1 MAAGYSDEEAVMTA
15 WLESPGHCANI
26 MNTSVTEIGAGM
38 AENPSARYRIY
49 WTQDFA
55 DQ

>member
-1 MAAGYSDEEAVMTA
+1 
-15 WLESPGHCANI
+15 

-38 AENPSARYRIY
+38 AENASARYRIY